1 MVLKIDG
8 LWKIVGIYS
17 SCITRLVL
25 GGIFCDL
32 NNYLVYTDVAK
43 FNSWIERAIVDS
55 YNSELDV
62 SAAQSVLGNTFQM
75 KLFFF
80 VFLSVFFF

>member
-8 LWKIVGIYS
+8 LWKIVGMYS
-17 SCITRLVL
+17 TCITQFVY
-25 GGIFCDL
+25 GVTYCDL
-32 NNYLVYTDVAK
+32 NNYFVYTDVSK
-43 FNSWIERAIVDS
+43 FNGWIERAIVDS

-62 SAAQSVLGNTFQM
+62 GAGRSVLGNTFQI

-80 VFLSVFFF
+80 ILLSVFFF